1 MELKEYIKIN
11 DFPNVR
17 KLGKING
24 TTYYIEKNIPDNEDI
39 GIPFVICEKSGNFS
53 VCTSDEVLRI
63 INILGDET
71 L

>member
-1 MELKEYIKIN
+1 MTLEEYIKTN

-24 TTYYIEKNIPDNEDI
+24 ITYYIEKNIPDNEDI
-39 GIPFVICEKSGNFS
+39 GIPFIIREKSGNFS

-63 INILGDET
+63 INIFGDEAS
-71 L
+71 